1 MTSDRSDSNP
11 ATPEEWRTSRSGA
24 WAARGFDYQHLV
36 SILILVR
43 QWASIAPP
51 GHLVPEGFDDCVIEL
66 VDSPFWIQAKSR
78 HEGMFG
84 KSEVQGFLH
93 TALAKAAR
101 LPDSS
106 KIRTVVVLE
115 RPSSGIPSL
124 PLDRLFDEDAG
135 DVFVCASPGDEI
147 LGLLSMQL
155 NVAPVTM
162 DGIVS
167 DLYRLVAEAS
177 AENASQ
183 TFEERRRISP
193 AEVERRI
200 LDRLEAEDPSSILQA
215 LSAGLLA
222 PVEFTTPIREPA
234 FYQGVKVRPGHVAAG
249 LVLERHTDTTN
260 IANALER
267 HKHVLLTGPSGA
279 GKSALIW
286 LTASSLAGRMRWFEI
301 TGTATARDAPSIIRF
316 VRSRRP
322 TETSPIAL
330 AFDDIGPVGSD
341 LWNLLIR
348 ELRGFAVYI
357 LGSTRQEDLALISN
371 RSDTDTMHVDLDA
384 ALAQS
389 LWQKLSA
396 TGETNWTHWREPFEQ
411 SQGLLLEYV
420 HLLTQGQRLAA
431 VIAEQVRQR
440 ELEDR
445 NDELAII
452 RSTAVLC
459 ARGGEVRTDR
469 LFQLLKLER
478 DSASHALRRLLD
490 EHVVLERRPGVLG
503 GLHLLRSQALL
514 AASHDELTSL
524 SADTLWQSLPATTQ
538 DSLPAVLRSLLATST
553 DAEQQ
558 DTLDRLAE
566 TLRRSREVGTW
577 AAILTG
583 LGLATL
589 ERYVSSFTDTM
600 LARNVARAHW
610 SLAGGFASTEI
621 DFPGLSQSEQWQ
633 LLRDAILAFRAST
646 KTDLRSACLER
657 LPDGHKPPPCTAV
670 HEANLLL
677 SCLVPI
683 CGTQPSPIPLELRIE
698 DQSGADVGQIAR
710 LLSTAYLVS
719 PGQAKAL
726 VEQFGGQQ
734 ALLDLFRSQNPWT
747 TVPAFQTDG
756 PHGLTIRS
764 DRFHLPEE
772 QQSDPHDAACQIC
785 ETLIALAPDADAAAS
800 DALDPAGNPVVVG
813 DFKPWSKNM
822 PRANLPAKA
831 LVAWNVAF
839 RQILQARTA
848 TDTLTDYARQ
858 MTPLVQNTERLFRT
872 FTEKWIQGRHIP
884 NTDAF
889 ATRANETIEAV
900 KSLAYAFPERPAAV
914 MTEPAKGGGGDD
926 TIGALLTGVLGNLL
940 LRLGDIEGF
949 KATATYAGS
958 LAAQAREHARSD
970 IWRVSPNP
978 PSRHLS
984 DLADRLTDVSRILHE
999 LSEDPSCFVTV
1010 AKSVRKSG
1018 RNKSAAAAS
1027 RHCLARAKS
1036 RLTHK
1041 LRRLTA
1047 TLKQAG
1053 HTIRFRSRPI
1063 RDADTVYWP
1072 PREIAILVEVPDVEP
1087 ASLAALDES
1096 LTVAHEHLGNDWPFR
1111 AAPAIQGHI
1120 LADLALRP
1128 SSLMPLPDEDFASDW
1143 SEHLDQP
1150 LHTIA
1155 RSTRPFDEGIA
1166 ACHRVSAILTCRG
1179 FEGLHPE
1186 EESALSHAI
1195 ESFDRSREAV
1205 AETVNRIGTEQ
1216 WLLARDYLDATW
1228 ARVVNEFQTMQA
1240 DETVTDPLCMA
1251 RLEWLSGQTDDHTSE
1266 LATIRLALF
1275 HSGSQA
1281 VTQGQRT

>member
-1 MTSDRSDSNP
+1 MPPNR
-11 ATPEEWRTSRSGA
+11 PEGSPTTLQEWQTSRSGA
-24 WAARGFDYQHLV
+24 WAARGFNYQHLV
-36 SILILVR
+36 STLMLVQR
-43 QWASIAPP
+43 WAGVAPS
-51 GHLVPEGFDDCVIEL
+51 GHLVPEGLDDCVIETL
-66 VDSPFWIQAKSR
+66 DSALWIQAKSR
-78 HEGMFG
+78 HEGMFR
-84 KSEVQGFLH
+84 KSEVDGFLA
-93 TALAKAAR
+93 TAARKAAR
-101 LPDSS
+101 LPAAA
-106 KIRTVVVLE
+106 KIRTAIVLE
-115 RPSSGIPSL
+115 RPSSGIPSH
-124 PLDRLFDEDAG
+124 PIDRLFDEDAG
-135 DVFVCASPGDEI
+135 DVFVSASPGDEI
-147 LGLLSMQL
+147 LGLLSKKL

-177 AENASQ
+177 AENASK
-183 TFEERRRISP
+183 TFDERRRISP

-200 LDRLEAEDPSSILQA
+200 LDRLDAEDPSSIHQA

-222 PVEFTTPIREPA
+222 PVEFTTPVREPA

-260 IANALER
+260 IARALER

-286 LTASSLAGRMRWFEI
+286 LTASVLAGRMRWFEI

-322 TETSPIAL
+322 TETSPFAL

-341 LWNLLIR
+341 LWNVLIR
-348 ELRGFAVYI
+348 ELRGLAVYI
-357 LGSTRQEDLALISN
+357 LGSTRQEDVALISN
-371 RSDTDTMHVDLDA
+371 QSDTDTIHVDLDA

-411 SQGLLLEYV
+411 SEGLLLEYV
-420 HLLTQGQRLAA
+420 HVLTQGQRLAA
-431 VIAEQVRQR
+431 VIGEQVRQR

-459 ARGGEVRTDR
+459 ARGGEVHADR
-469 LFQLLKLER
+469 MFQMLKLER
-478 DSASHALRRLLD
+478 HTASHALRRLLD

-524 SADTLWQSLPATTQ
+524 STDTLWQSLPATTQ
-538 DSLPAVLRSLLATST
+538 DSLPTVLRSLLVTST
-553 DAEQQ
+553 DEEQQ
-558 DTLDRLAE
+558 DTLDRLAD
-566 TLRRSREVGTW
+566 TLRQSREVGTW

-589 ERYVSSFTDTM
+589 ERYVSSFTATL
-600 LARNVARAHW
+600 LAHDVARAHW
-610 SLAGGFASTEI
+610 SLAAGFASTEI
-621 DFPGLSQSEQWQ
+621 DLPDLSQSEQWQ
-633 LLRDAILAFRAST
+633 RLRDAILAFRAST
-646 KTDLRSACLER
+646 KSDLRSACLDR
-657 LPDGHKPPPCTAV
+657 LPDGHKPPACTAI

-683 CGTQPSPIPLELRIE
+683 CGTQPSPIPLELRVE
-698 DQSGADVGQIAR
+698 DTSDTDVGQIAR

-719 PGQAKAL
+719 PGRAKAL

-734 ALLDLFRSQNPWT
+734 ALLDLFHSHNPWT

-764 DRFHLPEE
+764 DWFHLAEE
-772 QQSDPHDAACQIC
+772 HQSDPHNAVCQIC

-800 DALDPAGNPVVVG
+800 DALNPAGNPVVIG
-813 DFKPWSKNM
+813 DLKPWSKNM

-839 RQILQARTA
+839 RQILQARIA

-872 FTEKWIQGRHIP
+872 FTEKWIQGRHMP
-884 NTDAF
+884 NANAF
-889 ATRANETIEAV
+889 ATRTNETIEAV
-900 KSLAYAFPERPAAV
+900 KSLAYASPENPSAV
-914 MTEPAKGGGGDD
+914 MTEPAKGGSGED
-926 TIGALLTGVLGNLL
+926 TLGALLTGVLGNLL
-940 LRLGDIEGF
+940 LRLGDIEGR
-949 KATATYAGS
+949 KAAATYAGS
-958 LAAQAREHARSD
+958 LAAQAREYARSE

-978 PSRHLS
+978 PFRRLS
-984 DLADRLTDVSRILHE
+984 DLADRLSDVSRILHE
-999 LSEDPSCFVTV
+999 QSEDPSCFVTV

-1018 RNKSAAAAS
+1018 RNRATSAAS
-1027 RHCLARAKS
+1027 RYCLTRAKR
-1036 RLTHK
+1036 RLADR

-1053 HTIRFRSRPI
+1053 HTIQCHSRPI

-1087 ASLAALDES
+1087 ESLVTLDES
-1096 LTVAHEHLGNDWPFR
+1096 LTVAQEHLGNDWPFR
-1111 AAPAIQGHI
+1111 AAPAMQGHV

-1128 SSLMPLPDEDFASDW
+1128 SSLMPLPDDSFAGDW

-1150 LHTIA
+1150 VHTIA
-1155 RSTRPFDEGIA
+1155 QSTRPFDEGIA
-1166 ACHRVSAILTCRG
+1166 ACHRVSAILACRG

-1195 ESFDRSREAV
+1195 ESVDRSREAI
-1205 AETVNRIGTEQ
+1205 AETADRIGTEQ

-1228 ARVVNEFQTMQA
+1228 ARVVNEYQA
-1240 DETVTDPLCMA
+1240 MRAGEAVADPVCMA
-1251 RLEWLSGQTDDHTSE
+1251 QLEWLSGQVDDHTSE

-1275 HSGSQA
+1275 QSGSLA
-1281 VTQGQRT
+1281 VSQDPHT